1 MIDLTDVIYAAI
13 VLVMAIITTF
23 VIPYI
28 KTKTTQAQFDNIKTL
43 VKVAVQA
50 AEMIYVETG
59 MGASKKAYVVEY
71 LNSKGYNLDTD
82 TINNLIEAAVL
93 ELKQS

>member
-28 KTKTTQAQFDNIKTL
+28 KTKTTQTQFDNIKTL